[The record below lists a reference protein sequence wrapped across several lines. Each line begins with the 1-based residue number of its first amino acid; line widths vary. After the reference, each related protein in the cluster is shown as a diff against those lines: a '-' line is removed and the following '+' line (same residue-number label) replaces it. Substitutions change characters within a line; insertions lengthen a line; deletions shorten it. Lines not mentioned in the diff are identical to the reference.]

1 MDKLLSA
8 GSTQAVDMA
17 GISHN
22 YLHLCCSTAGRELE
36 EIASAGFASQRRR
49 GDSGSAAQQK
59 DPTLI
64 EGRFWTLPLL
74 VVLLSA
80 AIPALISAQANAS
93 TTSSLMGRI
102 RTFLGVQ
109 PRSLSVGGTLSSI
122 AQSVCLLV
130 PGPVETSGS
139 GSSVRVLDPGPA
151 LVLGT
156 SLNEIEIRRG
166 ATVLWSQ
173 LASSKAPISGSI
185 TWPLAPMAA
194 GEHLELAMRPKGAAG
209 GDWGVVKLQAAS
221 AEAQQRYANDA
232 HACASSVELR
242 LQQLDHAIAAGL
254 AAEAQALLWAPL
266 NPSSSALKALQ
277 LEQKASCE
285 KTPTIQK

>member
-1 MDKLLSA
+1 M
-8 GSTQAVDMA
+8 TE
-17 GISHN
+17 
-22 YLHLCCSTAGRELE
+22 R
-36 EIASAGFASQRRR
+36 
-49 GDSGSAAQQK
+49 
-59 DPTLI
+59 
-64 EGRFWTLPLL
+64 RFWTLPLL
-74 VVLLSA
+74 VLLLSA
-80 AIPALISAQANAS
+80 AIQAIALAQANAS
-93 TTSSLMGRI
+93 PTSSLMGRI

-109 PRSLSVGGTLSSI
+109 PRSVSVGGTRSRPAL
-122 AQSVCLLV
+122 SVCLLA

-139 GSSVRVLDPGPA
+139 GASVRVLDPEPA

-166 ATVLWSQ
+166 ETVLWSQ

-194 GEHLELAMRPKGAAG
+194 GEQLELAMRPKGAAG

-221 AEAQQRYANDA
+221 AEAQQRYAKDA
-232 HACASSVELR
+232 QASASSVELR
-242 LQQLDHAIAAGL
+242 LQQLDQAIAAGN